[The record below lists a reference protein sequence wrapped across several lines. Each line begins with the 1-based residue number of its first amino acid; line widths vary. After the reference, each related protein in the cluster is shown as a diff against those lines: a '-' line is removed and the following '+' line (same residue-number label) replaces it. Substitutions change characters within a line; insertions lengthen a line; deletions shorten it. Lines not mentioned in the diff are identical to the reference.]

1 MSTFTIKDYV
11 VNRKRIGK
19 GSFSTIYKAFNTKD
33 NKQYAIKEVI
43 IDKKSVK
50 SNVKREFLV
59 LKKLNHPNIVKLY
72 DLIVDTN
79 YNNIY
84 FVFDYYSK
92 GDFAMFLNNKP
103 LKEKYCK
110 KYAQQLGDGLQYLI
124 ENNIIHRD
132 LKPQNILL
140 TNELNIKI
148 TDFGFARKFD
158 KNILLNTLCGSPM
171 YMAPEI
177 INKQDYSIKSDLWSV
192 GIIIYQ
198 MFYGKVPYDVNNF
211 IQLIKEINTKQI
223 NYNIKGIKI
232 SKNALNLLKGLLT
245 IDVKDRITWN
255 DYFYHNWFNSDELID
270 EDNNLLDFSLN
281 SNSSI
286 PSLSNFKHHINESQ
300 FASFKHHSIKDL
312 EENTQLSYNTN
323 IKYNENNDNENN
335 DNDNENNDI
344 EMNFLSSM
352 EDCCSDYISCDEDS
366 FKENLI
372 DNNFE
377 NESEMDN
384 HPNNLDLSYSNNLTN
399 SSCNDDEIN
408 KLLNDPNKIHN
419 HNYYTRSKKNN
430 LSSIYDDNYNDNYYD
445 NAKTLVNNQS
455 NTFKSKTKPI
465 NIPNSKKGRVKYI
478 ESSVSGYIF
487 IDPDISQQSEPI
499 KHKSSNLT
507 NSFKEY
513 LYSSVNIL
521 RHSYNY
527 LTSNKS
533 I

>member
-72 DLIVDTN
+72 DLIIDTN

-92 GDFAMFLNNKP
+92 GDFAKFLNNKP

-110 KYAQQLGDGLQYLI
+110 KYAKQLGDGLQYLI

-158 KNILLNTLCGSPM
+158 KNTLLNTLCGSPM

-177 INKQDYSIKSDLWSV
+177 INKLDYSIKSDLWSV

-198 MFYGKVPYDVNNF
+198 MFYGKVPFDVNNF
-211 IQLIKEINTKQI
+211 IQLIKEINTKPI
-223 NYNIKGIKI
+223 NYDVNGINI
-232 SKNALNLLKGLLT
+232 SSNALDLLNGLLT
-245 IDVKDRITWN
+245 INVKDRITWN
-255 DYFYHNWFNSDELID
+255 GYFYHIWFNTDEITT

-286 PSLSNFKHHINESQ
+286 PSLSNFKHHINESR

-312 EENTQLSYNTN
+312 EENSRIMYKEENTK
-323 IKYNENNDNENN
+323 IKHNEINDIN
-335 DNDNENNDI
+335 DIETNDIETNDI
-344 EMNFLSSM
+344 EMNFLSSV

-366 FKENLI
+366 FKNDSL
-372 DNNFE
+372 NCSFG
-377 NESEMDN
+377 NE
-384 HPNNLDLSYSNNLTN
+384 HPNNNQSINVSLSYSTNLTN
-399 SSCNDDEIN
+399 SDCNDDEIN
-408 KLLNDPNKIHN
+408 KLLNDTNNINNHHYNTRYKKKI
-419 HNYYTRSKKNN
+419 
-430 LSSIYDDNYNDNYYD
+430 LSSIYDDNYDEVIANNIDN
-445 NAKTLVNNQS
+445 TQ
-455 NTFKSKTKPI
+455 SKTKPI
-465 NIPNSKKGRVKYI
+465 NIPNSNKVGVKYI

-487 IDPDISQQSEPI
+487 INPDISQQSEPN
-499 KHKSSNLT
+499 KPKSSNLT